1 MSQREFRNALLSPDL
16 PPPPGLTGPD
26 GRPAGRRFEVYR
38 NNVAVSLTDAL
49 RLGFPVVRTL
59 LGDDF
64 FTALAHEFLRAH
76 PPVSPILMLYGA
88 ALPDF
93 LAGFGPVAHL
103 GYLPDVAR
111 LELALREAYHAADAA
126 AVAPEALQALSPGA
140 LMAARL
146 GLAPAVRLLRS
157 RWPVLAI
164 WSANVH
170 GTEAPRSATGED
182 VLVVRPG
189 YDPEPLLLAP
199 GAAAFIA
206 ALQDG
211 LTVGAAIEAAG
222 PFDLTATF
230 GCLLQGGAIT
240 TIS

>member
-93 LAGFGPVAHL
+93 LANRFG
-103 GYLPDVAR
+103 R
-111 LELALREAYHAADAA
+111 AY
-126 AVAPEALQALSPGA
+126 QQ
-140 LMAARL
+140 
-146 GLAPAVRLLRS
+146 S
-157 RWPVLAI
+157 RQVE
-164 WSANVH
+164 S
-170 GTEAPRSATGED
+170 
-182 VLVVRPG
+182 
-189 YDPEPLLLAP
+189 
-199 GAAAFIA
+199 
-206 ALQDG
+206 
-211 LTVGAAIEAAG
+211 
-222 PFDLTATF
+222 
-230 GCLLQGGAIT
+230 
-240 TIS
+240 IS